1 MRLDVAKRVVAEEW
15 DARVGDFGGTV
26 FHAACWADY
35 TAAGEPNATPIF
47 YTLLSDDGEPLGAAL
62 GFRYRSPRRLLSG
75 LSGRIAL
82 HAMPAVKKDDPDT
95 LKEFVSLIEDDA
107 LAHHDA
113 VIVLGSFA
121 SPNGADVLKACG
133 YEVTPRLE
141 FELDL
146 TRTEDDLWMGMENK
160 RRRNIKKARRKNVTI
175 EEPPPAEAIAHLR
188 RLQGESSRR
197 IVARGGPDISHRR
210 GTPKDPVEVLLT
222 AGVARIICARVDG
235 HLESATLFTAFN
247 GLVYHTLSGH
257 SRAGLK
263 AQAPTLL
270 LWETIKRYKAEGM
283 KSLNLGG
290 CSAEAVNENSPEHG
304 VYRYKRDWGG
314 NVLKCASGR
323 KVLRPVAH
331 GLVNALRK
339 ALRR

>member
-1 MRLDVAKRVVAEEW
+1 MKLTAYDTVTSDEW
-15 DARVGDFGGTV
+15 DTQVEAMGGTV

-35 TAAGEPNATPIF
+35 TAAGQPNATPIF
-47 YTLLSDDGEPLGAAL
+47 YTLLSGDGEPLGAAL

-75 LSGRIAL
+75 LSGRLAFD
-82 HAMPAVKKDDPDT
+82 AMPAVKKDDPHA

-107 LAHHDA
+107 RAHHDA
-113 VIVLGSFA
+113 VLVLGSFA

-146 TRTEDDLWMGMENK
+146 ARTEDDLWTGMEHK
-160 RRRNIKKARRKNVTI
+160 RRKNIKKARRKNVTI
-175 EEPPPAEAIAHLR
+175 DEPAPAEAVAHLR

-197 IVARGGPDISHRR
+197 IVARGGRDITFQGAGPR
-210 GTPKDPVEVLLT
+210 DPVQTLLDV
-222 AGVARIICARVDG
+222 GVSRLVCARVNG
-235 HLESATLFTAFN
+235 KVESAGLFTAFN
-247 GLVYHTLSGH
+247 GLVYHMLSGH

-270 LWETIKRYKAEGM
+270 LWETLKRYKAEGM
-283 KSLNLGG
+283 KRLNLGG
-290 CSAEAVNENSPEHG
+290 CSADAVNEGSPEHG

-314 NVLKCASGR
+314 DVLKCASGR
-323 KVLRPVAH
+323 KVLRPVVH
-331 GLVNALRK
+331 RLVNTARAVLGR
-339 ALRR
+339 

>member
-15 DARVGDFGGTV
+15 DARVGDCGGTV
-26 FHAACWADY
+26 FHTACWAEY
-35 TAAGEPNATPIF
+35 TAAGQPNATPIF
-47 YTLLSDDGEPLGAAL
+47 YTLLSGDGEPLGAAL

-75 LSGRIAL
+75 LSGRLAL
-82 HAMPAVKKDDPDT
+82 DAMPAVKKADPDT
-95 LKEFVSLIEDDA
+95 LKEFVSLIANDA
-107 LAHHDA
+107 RANHDA

-121 SPNGADVLKACG
+121 SPNGANTLKACG

-146 TRTEDDLWMGMENK
+146 TRTEDDLWTAMEHK
-160 RRRNIKKARRKNVTI
+160 RRKNIKKAGRKNVTI
-175 EEPPPAEAIAHLR
+175 EEPAPAEAVAHLR

-197 IVARGGPDISHRR
+197 IVARGGRDIAYQGIGPR
-210 GTPKDPVEVLLT
+210 DPVEVLLK
-222 AGVARIICARVDG
+222 AGVTRLVCACVDG
-235 HLESATLFTAFN
+235 EVESAGLFTAFN

-270 LWETIKRYKAEGM
+270 LWETLKRYKTEGM
-283 KSLNLGG
+283 KRLNLGG
-290 CSAEAVNENSPEHG
+290 CSAEAVNEGSPEHG

-314 NVLKCASGR
+314 VMLKCASGR
-323 KVLRPVAH
+323 KVLRPVVH
-331 GLVNALRK
+331 RLVNTARAVLGR
-339 ALRR
+339 